1 MAELRVKSTGTIK
14 LFESD
19 NTSNVTIAS
28 PASLGAD
35 RTITLPDASV
45 TLASGTMLATDGS
58 GASLTALNASELGSG
73 TVPTARLGSGTA
85 SSSTVLYGD
94 QTYKTAAGWA
104 YNATDALRMLP
115 SESLATADFN
125 VSAGWVAVDNFDVTH
140 QGVWQVLINW
150 RLYYDDFGT
159 YGKWGLGTA
168 TGSIFTNYRLIG
180 QNIGQYGAFAN
191 IPLSQIYYIGCGNDQ
206 TYPLTIYINY
216 YSPEAGSTTLQS
228 QNDAS
233 GVATINVLKVRDYD
247 TSGVAQYGL

>member
-1 MAELRVKSTGTIK
+1 MASTIQVDKIQDTGGNTIIASDGSGTATTTLPVAFGGTGTSSTTYVN
-14 LFESD
+14 L
-19 NTSNVTIAS
+19 TSNVT
-28 PASLGAD
+28 GN
-35 RTITLPDASV
+35 LPVAN
-45 TLASGTMLATDGS
+45 LNSGTS
-58 GASLTALNASELGSG
+58 
-73 TVPTARLGSGTA
+73 A
-85 SSSTVLYGD
+85 SSSTFWRGD
-94 QTYKTAAGWA
+94 GTWVAPSGWA
-104 YNATDALRMLP
+104 YNDTDALRMLQ

-125 VSAGWVAVDNFDVTH
+125 VAAGWVDVDNFDVTH

-159 YGKWGLGTA
+159 YGKWGLGTG

-228 QNDAS
+228 QNDAN